1 MIKPFRKY
9 RVIEDWFDFNV
20 NRMYSSDTTFN
31 LFDVTEWSSLDN
43 ESEGF
48 KDKHERIQVVLNNG
62 ERILIVRISHN
73 EFDEVMDTFLKDIR
87 LLDTRSMATK
97 AKKKKD
103 EFVAMLHY
111 KGPLEYRFNQNK
123 THIACCAFPLG
134 FNKTSDDEIEKN
146 CIYATHTPFN

>member
-9 RVIEDWFDFNV
+9 RATEDWFDFNE
-20 NRMYSSDTTFN
+20 NRMYSSNTTFN
-31 LFDVTEWSSLDN
+31 LFDVTEWSDLDN
-43 ESEGF
+43 ETEGF

-62 ERILIVRISHN
+62 ERMLILRVSHKT
-73 EFDEVMDTFLKDIR
+73 FDDIMNVFLNDIR
-87 LLDTRSMATK
+87 LLDTRSMGAK
-97 AKKKKD
+97 AEKKKD

-134 FNKTSDDEIEKN
+134 FNKTSYEEIERN
-146 CIYATHTPFN
+146 CIYATHTPLN